1 MAITK
6 ADLVQMVRDIEKL
19 LNTGIPGTPEMPGRV
34 MYVPLPGSERKA
46 ENVLSPRALN
56 VYKALVKHKK
66 LTSKALQET
75 LKVNRNVIAGAIF
88 ECRAKGVVKSV
99 HA

>member
-6 ADLVQMVRDIEKL
+6 QDIRDMVADIEQL
-19 LNTGIPGTPEMPGRV
+19 LNTPIPGTPEITGRV
-34 MYVPLPGSERKA
+34 MYAPLPGSERKA
-46 ENVLSPRALN
+46 ENVLSPRALR

-88 ECRAKGVVKSV
+88 ECRSKGVVRSV